1 MEQRKTF
8 ILDTSVL
15 LYDKMAI
22 HSFPGNDVVIPLVVL
37 DELDRFKDKGSL
49 LGENARYVN
58 RFLDELRSS
67 GELHLGVSIE
77 NNQSIRVELN
87 HSSNVPCGLDQSA
100 GDNRIISVA
109 LGLAEEIDPDS
120 FVTLVTK
127 DINFRVK
134 CDALGIKS
142 EDYYKDKID
151 LEDNKIYSGYQ
162 DIVLSDSSMI
172 DEFYK
177 LGRLPYSMLVER
189 DIILN
194 QNEFICLKSE
204 SQSALCYRLGDD
216 IIDVK
221 RGDSLKMSHT
231 GVAARNREQ
240 LFALNMLTRED
251 LPLVTIL
258 GRAGSGKTFLTL
270 MAGLELMNQGKFDRI
285 VITRNIQ
292 PVGKDI
298 GFLPGDINEKMLPW
312 LAPIM
317 DNFRQ
322 GLKDNDLTYFHMM
335 RQKGQIEIAPLS
347 FMRGR
352 TFNNTFMILDEAQN
366 ATIHELKTVI
376 TRVGEGSKLVLLGDI
391 EQIDTPYIDY
401 FSNGLTVVVEKVKKE
416 SLTGHITLKRGER
429 SKLATLAASII

>member
-1 MEQRKTF
+1 
-8 ILDTSVL
+8 
-15 LYDKMAI
+15 
-22 HSFPGNDVVIPLVVL
+22 
-37 DELDRFKDKGSL
+37 
-49 LGENARYVN
+49 
-58 RFLDELRSS
+58 
-67 GELHLGVSIE
+67 
-77 NNQSIRVELN
+77 
-87 HSSNVPCGLDQSA
+87 
-100 GDNRIISVA
+100 
-109 LGLAEEIDPDS
+109 
-120 FVTLVTK
+120 
-127 DINFRVK
+127 
-134 CDALGIKS
+134 
-142 EDYYKDKID
+142 
-151 LEDNKIYSGYQ
+151 
-162 DIVLSDSSMI
+162 
-172 DEFYK
+172 
-177 LGRLPYSMLVER
+177 
-189 DIILN
+189 
-194 QNEFICLKSE
+194 
-204 SQSALCYRLGDD
+204 
-216 IIDVK
+216 
-221 RGDSLKMSHT
+221 MSHT
-231 GVAARNREQ
+231 GVTARNREQ

-298 GFLPGDINEKMLPW
+298 GFLPGDIDEKMLPW

-401 FSNGLTVVVEKVKKE
+401 FSNGLTVVVEKIKKE
-416 SLTGHITLKRGER
+416 KLAGHITLKRGER
-429 SKLATLAASII
+429 SELATLASTII